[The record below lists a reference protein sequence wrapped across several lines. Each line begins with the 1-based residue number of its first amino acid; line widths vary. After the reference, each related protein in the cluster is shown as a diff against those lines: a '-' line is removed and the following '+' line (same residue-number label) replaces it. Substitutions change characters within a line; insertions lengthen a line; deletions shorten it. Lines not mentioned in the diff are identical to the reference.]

1 VEPAIEQFDWPAVRG
16 ALLRWYDRAHRAM
29 PWRPAPRPRKLG
41 NPYHLLVSELMLQQ
55 TQVATVIPYFER
67 FVARWPSVDA
77 LAGAEEQQVLHL
89 WQGLGYYRRA
99 RHLHQAAQA
108 IVRDFGGTVPAD
120 VESLMQLPGVGRY
133 TAGAIASI
141 AFGRCSPICDGNVA
155 RVLAR
160 WRAMR
165 EPIDSPAGRKRLWD
179 WAERMVAGSK
189 RPGDVNQAM
198 MELGATVCS
207 PTGPACSHCPARN
220 MCGALARGE
229 AERLPIKAGK
239 AVQKAVRHDVIA
251 VCHDARFLFVQRPG
265 KGLWAGMWQW
275 PTLEQRDEGTE
286 GRPRNPRNPRNP
298 RKWRDEVAAWA
309 RREFGVKA
317 DVMREVGRFTHVTT
331 HRRIAFHVWLA
342 DAAAPA
348 PDYLWRTLEN
358 AIDLPMSNA
367 QKRAMRLVRDHL
379 TAAVASPGR
388 PGRPNRR

>member
-1 VEPAIEQFDWPAVRG
+1 MRQFDRPAVRG

-29 PWRPAPRPRKLG
+29 PWRPPSGGLG
-41 NPYHLLVSELMLQQ
+41 DPYFVLVSELMLQQ

-67 FVARWPSVDA
+67 FVARWPSIEA
-77 LAGAEEQQVLHL
+77 LAGSDEQQVLHL

-108 IVRDFGGTVPAD
+108 IVRDFGGAVPDD
-120 VESLMQLPGVGRY
+120 VESLMRLPGVGRY

-141 AFGRCSPICDGNVA
+141 AFGRCVPICDGNVA

-165 EPIDSPAGRKRLWD
+165 EPVDSPAGRKRLWQ

-198 MELGATVCS
+198 MELGATVCL
-207 PTGPACSHCPARN
+207 PAVPLCPHCPVRQTCEASKR
-220 MCGALARGE
+220 GLAG
-229 AERLPIKAGK
+229 RLPVKAGK
-239 AVQKAVRHDVIA
+239 TVQKAVRHDVIA
-251 VCHDARFLFVQRPG
+251 LRRDGRFMFVQRPR

-275 PTLEQRDEGTE
+275 PTLEEAGDGGMK
-286 GRPRNPRNPRNP
+286 GRP
-298 RKWRDEVAAWA
+298 RKWRDEVEEWA
-309 RREFGVKA
+309 EREFGVKA
-317 DVMREVGRFTHVTT
+317 DAMHEVGHFTHITT

-348 PDYLWRTLEN
+348 ANHLWRTRED
-358 AIDLPMSNA
+358 AINLPMSNA
-367 QKRAMRLVRDHL
+367 QKRAMRLVSDYISS
-379 TAAVASPGR
+379 AVVSPPR
-388 PGRPNRR
+388 SNRRKRR